1 MVHIQLI
8 TITSSSS
15 SSSSSSAHTLSSHL
29 LHYFDLIATDLSS
42 PSLVDCLYHRTMAD
56 KDEAA
61 TRGNDWE
68 VVSLTASAYAA
79 APGPKPVVDSKDDDH
94 KEVTPCYEAETS
106 HPLYMSRHFVFPP
119 TGQLENTSDL
129 TEASLTGSHCKEGS
143 DLSLKGLDLSDD
155 FGGLEFSEDKG
166 KKEENIYTTA
176 MSSLDDERAIGGS
189 HVYEPVEEPTE
200 PVSPSDVTLDLNP
213 IKDDEVA
220 NSPPSEEAW
229 WKRSVASL
237 IAQAK
242 ETNTVW
248 SICIAAAVMG
258 IVILGQHWQQER
270 WQILQQKWES
280 SIGNEKAGRLMG
292 PISRLKQAFVG
303 GQRRDSFI
311 RASAQNDR

>member
-1 MVHIQLI
+1 
-8 TITSSSS
+8 
-15 SSSSSSAHTLSSHL
+15 
-29 LHYFDLIATDLSS
+29 
-42 PSLVDCLYHRTMAD
+42 MAD

-79 APGPKPVVDSKDDDH
+79 SPGPKPLVDLNDDH
-94 KEVTPCYEAETS
+94 HKELVTPCYEAETS

-119 TGQLENTSDL
+119 SGQLEPPPTSEL
-129 TEASLTGSHCKEGS
+129 TEASKKITGTHCKDEG
-143 DLSLKGLDLSDD
+143 DLTLKGLDLSDD
-155 FGGLEFSEDKG
+155 FGGLEFFDEKG
-166 KKEENIYTTA
+166 NKDENIYTTA
-176 MSSLDDERAIGGS
+176 MTTSLDEERATGGS
-189 HVYEPVEEPTE
+189 HVYELNEPVQEPTA
-200 PVSPSDVTLDLNP
+200 PVAPSDVTPDLNP
-213 IKDDEVA
+213 TKDDDKHEVA
-220 NSPPSEEAW
+220 NVPPCEEAW
-229 WKRSVASL
+229 WKRSAASL

-270 WQILQQKWES
+270 WQILQQRWES

-311 RASAQNDR
+311 RGSSQNDR

>member
-1 MVHIQLI
+1 
-8 TITSSSS
+8 
-15 SSSSSSAHTLSSHL
+15 
-29 LHYFDLIATDLSS
+29 
-42 PSLVDCLYHRTMAD
+42 MAD

-79 APGPKPVVDSKDDDH
+79 SPGPKPVVDLKDDGH
-94 KEVTPCYEAETS
+94 KDVVTPCYEAETS

-119 TGQLENTSDL
+119 SGQLEPPPTSELIEASKKMDFGFETGTHCKDEGDL
-129 TEASLTGSHCKEGS
+129 T
-143 DLSLKGLDLSDD
+143 LKGLDLSDD
-155 FGGLEFSEDKG
+155 FGGLEFFDEKG
-166 KKEENIYTTA
+166 KKDDNIYTTA
-176 MSSLDDERAIGGS
+176 MTTSLDDERAIGGS
-189 HVYEPVEEPTE
+189 HVYELNEPVQEPTE
-200 PVSPSDVTLDLNP
+200 PVPPSDVTPDLNP
-213 IKDDEVA
+213 TKDDDKHEVA
-220 NSPPSEEAW
+220 NVPPCEEAW
-229 WKRSVASL
+229 WKRSAASL

-270 WQILQQKWES
+270 WQILQQRWES

-311 RASAQNDR
+311 RGSSQNDR